1 MKWQAK
7 SLTEKVPANFSPIY
21 LREFEKDNNEI
32 KQQRFGYNE
41 ACLIECLLHRDAG
54 EELFGGHRGGKQLLA
69 TAIMHSQRT

>member
-41 ACLIECLLHRDAG
+41 ACLTECLLHRDAG